1 VSPAPLQRP
10 PQPHP
15 AGNPGRG
22 RALAS
27 LAERLRPRWQR
38 LPLLDRWLLGELVGP
53 LLFGIAAFTAVTLS
67 VGVVFELVRRV
78 AESGLP
84 PTAALQVLLL
94 RLPGFLV
101 LSFPMATLMATLL
114 AFSRLSGSSELTA
127 LRSVGVSTKRMVLPA
142 LALALAMS
150 MLTFVFNDLIVPRA
164 NLAATNSLERALGK
178 AISTEKGSNIMY
190 SRFGRVAMEDGD
202 KVKMLTHIF
211 YARHFLRG
219 QMKDVTLLD
228 FSRLGQR
235 QMLTAETGQWNDQ
248 LSTWEFRN
256 GRIINVD
263 EDTGTTTSAR
273 FDRYNYP
280 LSRDPLEVAK
290 LPTDPSVM
298 TVGQARTAE
307 RLQREAGNAKEA
319 RRLRVRI
326 QEKFAFPAICLVF
339 GLIGSSL
346 GVRPHSR
353 TSRSQGF
360 GISVLLI
367 FGYYLMSF
375 IFSSLGITGTL
386 TPFLAAWLP
395 VFLGLGC
402 GTVLLRQAS
411 R

>member
-1 VSPAPLQRP
+1 MPGRP
-10 PQPHP
+10 KLLRL
-15 AGNPGRG
+15 AARG
-22 RALAS
+22 RAES
-27 LAERLRPRWQR
+27 LRQRLLLSWRR
-38 LPLLDRWLLGELVGP
+38 LPLLDRWLLSELIGP
-53 LLFGIAAFTAVTLS
+53 LLFGIAAFTAVSLS

-84 PTAALQVLLL
+84 LTAALQVLLL

-127 LRSVGVSTKRMVLPA
+127 LRSVGVSTRRMVTPA
-142 LALALAMS
+142 LALALCMS
-150 MLTFVFNDLIVPRA
+150 VLTFVFNDVIVPRA
-164 NLAATNSLERALGK
+164 NLEATNSLERALGK

-190 SRFGRVAMEDGD
+190 SRFGRVAMEGGER
-202 KVKMLTHIF
+202 VKMLTHIF
-211 YARHFLRG
+211 YARNFLRG
-219 QMKDVTLLD
+219 EMQDVTLLD

-235 QMLTAETGQWNDQ
+235 QMLTAESAQWNEQ
-248 LSTWEFRN
+248 LSLWQFRN

-263 EDTGTTTSAR
+263 DATGSTTSAR

-307 RLQREAGNAKEA
+307 RLQRRAGNVKEA

-339 GLIGSSL
+339 GLIGSSI

-360 GISVLLI
+360 GISVMLI

-395 VFLGLGC
+395 VFIGLAG
-402 GTVLLRQAS
+402 GMVLLRQAS